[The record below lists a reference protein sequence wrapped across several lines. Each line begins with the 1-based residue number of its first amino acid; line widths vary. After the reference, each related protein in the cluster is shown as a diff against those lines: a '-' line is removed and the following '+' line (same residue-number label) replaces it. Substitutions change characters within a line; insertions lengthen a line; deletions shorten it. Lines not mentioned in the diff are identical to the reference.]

1 MGKLIDQV
9 HFAVGFPPY
18 DIATA
23 IDNSTYLK
31 GNAVNVKNYNHV
43 TIVILQGTSAGAT
56 AAVSVRQAATA
67 AGVVVGAAIVP
78 IDYRYLLTQ
87 TSAESD
93 TWVKTTV
100 TANTWTIPATAQLSN
115 VVEFDTAV
123 LTAGLNWIGV
133 NITAAGGGGLASCLY
148 ILSEPRYI
156 SAEDSPTAIA

>member
-9 HFAVGFPPY
+9 HFVVGAPPS

-23 IDNSTYLK
+23 WGNSTYLL
-31 GNAVNVKNYNHV
+31 GNAVNVENYGHV
-43 TIVILQGTSAGAT
+43 TIVMLQGTSAGAT

-93 TWVKTTV
+93 TWVKTAV
-100 TANTWTIPATAQLSN
+100 TSNTWTIPATAQLSN
-115 VVEFDTAV
+115 IVEFDTAI
-123 LTAGLNWIGV
+123 LTSGLNWIGINV
-133 NITAAGGGGLASCLY
+133 TAAGGGGLASCLY
-148 ILSEPRYI
+148 ILSQPRYI
-156 SAEDSPTAIA
+156 SAEDAPTAIA